1 MTGRQQNKRSSHTA
15 QSLVRAVHMLHD
27 RRHSGG
33 GTGLKES
40 CERRCCSVAAEVDDA
55 DYGDAAFASAACDAR

>member
-1 MTGRQQNKRSSHTA
+1 MAGRQQNTRSSHTA
-15 QSLVRAVHMLHD
+15 QSLVRAVHTLHD

-40 CERRCCSVAAEVDDA
+40 CERRCCSVAAEA
-55 DYGDAAFASAACDAR
+55 DYDDYDDAAFASAACDVR